1 MTALALA
8 TLLCSR
14 LCHDLVSPIGAVNNG
29 LELLDDDPD
38 EETRREAQDLVRKSA
53 RHASAKLQFMRVAFG
68 AAGSLAESVSLEE
81 PRRLTE
87 GLLADSGIALHWV
100 GSETT
105 LDKELVRLL
114 MNFIL
119 IGYEALPRGGALR
132 VGVRKEGAINL
143 MISAEGPRAKLS
155 AEAVK
160 ILETGGDPSQL
171 EPRLANCRL
180 AYLLGR
186 KFDANIHCLIEAD
199 AIQIAVTI

>member
-53 RHASAKLQFMRVAFG
+53 RQASAKLQFMRVAFG

-87 GLLADSGIALHWV
+87 GLLAESGIQLHWV

-105 LDKELVRLL
+105 LDKDLVRLL

-119 IGYEALPRGGALR
+119 IGYESLPRGGVLR

-143 MISAEGPRAKLS
+143 MISAEGPKARLQP
-155 AEAVK
+155 EAIK
-160 ILETGGDPSQL
+160 ILETGGDPALL

-180 AYLLGR
+180 AYLLAQ
-186 KFDANIHCLIEAD
+186 KFDANIRCLIEAD
-199 AIQIAVTI
+199 ASQISVTI

>member
-1 MTALALA
+1 MTDLALA

-53 RHASAKLQFMRVAFG
+53 RQASAKLQFMRVAFG

-87 GLLADSGIALHWV
+87 GLLADTGITLHWI

-105 LDKELVRLL
+105 LDKDLVRLL

-119 IGYEALPRGGALR
+119 IGYESLPRGGALR

-143 MISAEGPRAKLS
+143 MISAEGPKARLMQ
-155 AEAVK
+155 EAVK
-160 ILETGGDPSQL
+160 VLETGGDVSTL

-180 AYLLGR
+180 AYLIAQ
-186 KFDANIHCLIEAD
+186 KFDANIRCLIEAD
-199 AIQIAVTI
+199 AAQISVTI